1 MAINERIEAIEKELW
16 LMDFIDKWR
25 PADHAKAN
33 QLKKELYELKN
44 NA

>member
-25 PADHAKAN
+25 PVDHERAN
-33 QLKKELYELKN
+33 RLKKELRELKN